1 MIRTLFV
8 KEWLIFWRIQDAF
21 RIFEENPQH
30 RSPYAPHIAPPLCH
44 WCENTSREALRRME
58 GSVLLLNADYSVL
71 GLCSLERAIVLMVL
85 DKVDVVHPHPGREL
99 RSPRRTYPIP
109 SIVRLRGFVRI
120 PYRQVMLTR
129 KNVFRRDG
137 YRCQYCGGR
146 EHLTIDHVLPRSRG
160 GVDSWENLAT
170 ACTRCN
176 AKKGNRTPLEAG
188 MPLTQPPT
196 RPSPFTF
203 LRDHMGA
210 LDEAWKPYLF
220 LA

>member
-1 MIRTLFV
+1 
-8 KEWLIFWRIQDAF
+8 
-21 RIFEENPQH
+21 
-30 RSPYAPHIAPPLCH
+30 
-44 WCENTSREALRRME
+44 ME

-85 DKVDVVHPHPGREL
+85 EKVDVVHPLPGREL
-99 RSPRRTYPIP
+99 RSPRRSYPIP

-137 YRCQYCGGR
+137 YRCQYCGLR

-160 GVDSWENLAT
+160 GADTWENLVT

-176 AKKGNRTPLEAG
+176 AKKGNRTPLEAN
-188 MPLTQPPT
+188 MPLAQNPS

-203 LRDHMGA
+203 LREHMGA